1 MRPSVESLGLTRLG
15 LGGAQF
21 GNLYRE
27 MLDEVAEQ
35 TFATAWERGIRYYD
49 TAPHYGLGLSER
61 RLGALLRQRRR
72 EEFVLST
79 KVGRLLVPNPGYAG
93 EQDSDGFAVPATT
106 IRQWDFSRDGIR
118 RSIAESLDRLGLDRI
133 DIAYLHDPE
142 QHWEQALSEGLA
154 ALLELRDEGVLRA
167 VGAGMNFAEHL
178 TELVRDHDV
187 DLVMCAGR
195 YTLLEQADELLD
207 TAHDRG
213 VGVVI
218 AGVYNSGLLAKG
230 RPAPGA
236 HYNYGP
242 APQAVIDRVN
252 ALADVCERHGVDLA
266 DAALAYPLRHPAVV
280 SVVVGAA
287 SPGQIAQA
295 ADRLERRLP
304 EELWADLAD
313 AGLITHA
320 APVGDVGAVGDAASV
335 ADEVTAPADP
345 KTVDAEQEPS

>member
-1 MRPSVESLGLTRLG
+1 MRAAVEQLHLTRLG

-27 MLDEVAEQ
+27 MPDHVAEQ
-35 TFATAWERGIRYYD
+35 TFATAWKSGIRYYD

-61 RLGALLRQRRR
+61 RLGALLRQQPR

-93 EQDSDGFAVPATT
+93 EQDDEGFAVPATT
-106 IRQWDFSRDGIR
+106 QRQWDFSRDGVR
-118 RSIAESLDRLGLDRI
+118 RSIEQSLERLGLDRI

-142 QHWEQALSEGLA
+142 EHWRQALTEALP
-154 ALLELRDEGVLRA
+154 ALLELRAEGVLRA
-167 VGAGMNFAEHL
+167 VGAGMNYAAHL

-207 TAHDRG
+207 TALARG

-230 RPAPGA
+230 RPQPGA
-236 HYNYGP
+236 HYNYAP
-242 APQAVIDRVN
+242 APQPVIDRVN
-252 ALADVCERHGVDLA
+252 ALVDICDRHGVDLA
-266 DAALAYPLRHPAVV
+266 DAALAFPLRHPAAA

-287 SPGQIAQA
+287 SAGQIAQA
-295 ADRLERRLP
+295 VDRLERRVP
-304 EELWADLAD
+304 EALWADLAA
-313 AGLITHA
+313 AGLISATR
-320 APVGDVGAVGDAASV
+320 APSGSV
-335 ADEVTAPADP
+335 QTLDTER
-345 KTVDAEQEPS
+345 ESS

>member
-1 MRPSVESLGLTRLG
+1 MRLSLTRLG

-27 MLDEVAEQ
+27 MSDEAAEQ
-35 TFATAWERGIRYYD
+35 TFATAWERGVRYYD

-61 RLGALLRQRRR
+61 RLGTLLRQRPR
-72 EEFVLST
+72 EEYVLST
-79 KVGRLLVPNPGYAG
+79 KVGRLLVPNPDFAG
-93 EQDSDGFAVPATT
+93 QQDDGGFAVPADTV
-106 IRQWDFSRDGIR
+106 RQWDFSRDGIR
-118 RSIAESLDRLGLDRI
+118 RSIADSLDRLGLDRI

-142 QHWEQALSEGLA
+142 DHWRQALSEGLP

-195 YTLLEQADELLD
+195 HTLLEQANELLD

-236 HYNYGP
+236 HYNYAP

-252 ALADVCERHGVDLA
+252 ALADVCDRHGVELA
-266 DAALAYPLRHPAVV
+266 DAALAFPLCHPAVLC
-280 SVVVGAA
+280 VVVGAA
-287 SPGQIAQA
+287 SAGQITQA
-295 ADRLERRLP
+295 ADRLDRQLP
-304 EELWADLAD
+304 QALWAELVDT
-313 AGLITHA
+313 GLINSA
-320 APVGDVGAVGDAASV
+320 G
-335 ADEVTAPADP
+335 PAGRGPQILDL
-345 KTVDAEQEPS
+345 EREPS